1 VTWFRV
7 LDLFR
12 RRRLEADL
20 DSQLAHHV
28 DGLEAEARA
37 QGLSPDEARAAAR
50 RAMGGLTQARE
61 AYRDHLTIP
70 LIDTLWQDV
79 RYALR
84 CMRHN
89 LTFTVVVVLT
99 LAVGIGANTAVF
111 SVINSVLLKPLPY
124 PRSEELIALRHVT
137 PGAGGSGSS
146 GALNLSPS
154 MFLTYSEQNR
164 TFQSL
169 GVWTTTIGSI
179 GPTQPETARWALVS
193 DGVLQALAVPPA
205 AGRWLSAADQLGATR
220 PPPSIFKA
228 VTNVMLGYGL
238 WQRRFGGD
246 PSVVGR
252 TIIFDAARPQLV
264 VGVMPR
270 NFRIGDTEVDVIGPA
285 GFDRDRLTLGGSSA
299 ATFNYQAV
307 GRLKPGVTIEQ
318 AAADIER
325 LIPIWMQSWSDGP
338 GTTPRMYETWK
349 IAPAL
354 RPLKDDVVGTV
365 SDMLW
370 VVMAT
375 IGLVMLIACAN
386 VANLLLVRAE
396 VRQRELSVRAALG
409 AGRGRIVRSLLV
421 ESVLL
426 GVIGGAIGTGL
437 ADGGLRVLVTL
448 GPTNLPRLNEISL
461 DARTFAFTATLS
473 VLSSVLFGLIPA
485 LKYTGPRIS
494 AALASLGR
502 TTSVSRDRL
511 RTRSVLIV
519 VQVAIALVLLVSA
532 GLMIRTF
539 DAIRTVQPGFT
550 DPEHV
555 LVMRMFF
562 ASGAVA
568 DPQRLTRVQND
579 MQDKLSAIPGVTSA
593 AFGSAMPMEGFGSN
607 LGVMN
612 SGVVRADDRPDQTSD
627 TLRMFKYASPGFFK
641 TAGTRVIA
649 GREIT
654 WTEVYGLRPVVVI
667 SEGLARE
674 LWGTPSAAIGKHLRQ
689 GSGTTGHEVIG
700 VVQDV
705 RENGLNQPAPATVYW
720 PTMSGY
726 LGLGTLARPNTIRGL
741 TFVVRSTRAGTEGFL
756 SQLRQAVWSVDA
768 SQPVSPRTMR
778 EVYDRSLARTSFTLV
793 MLAIAASMALLLG
806 VVGIYGVIAYAVSQR
821 RRELGIRAALGAQ
834 RRELTGMF
842 VRHSLRLSGIGV
854 VIGVVAAAG
863 LTRLM
868 STLLYGITPLDPVTY
883 VAVPLVLMMATVM
896 ASYVP
901 ARRAAAVDP
910 VEALR
915 VE

>member
-1 VTWFRV
+1 VSWGRV
-7 LDLFR
+7 VDLFR
-12 RRRLEADL
+12 RRRLDADL
-20 DSQLAHHV
+20 DSQLAHHLE
-28 DGLEAEARA
+28 GLEAEGRAR
-37 QGLSPDEARAAAR
+37 GLSSEDARAAAR
-50 RAMGGLTQARE
+50 RAMGGITQARD
-61 AYRDHLTIP
+61 AYRDQLTIG

-79 RYALR
+79 RYAFRTLR
-84 CMRHN
+84 RN
-89 LTFTVVVVLT
+89 PTFTVVVVLT
-99 LAVGIGANTAVF
+99 LAVGIGANAAVF
-111 SVINSVLLKPLPY
+111 SVLNSVLLKPLSY
-124 PRSEELIALRHVT
+124 PRSEELVALRHVA
-137 PGAGGSGSS
+137 PGVGSS
-146 GALNLSPS
+146 ALNLSPS
-154 MFLTYSEQNR
+154 MFLTYNEQNR
-164 TFQSL
+164 AFQSL

-179 GPTQPETARWALVS
+179 GPTDPETVRVALVS
-193 DGVLQALAVPPA
+193 DGVLQTLAVPPA

-220 PPPSIFKA
+220 PPPAIFKA
-228 VTNVMLGYGL
+228 VTTVMLGYGL

-252 TIIFDAARPQLV
+252 TVMFDAARPQLV

-270 NFRIGDTEVDVIGPA
+270 NFRIGDTEADVISPA
-285 GFDRDRLTLGGSSA
+285 GFDRERLTLAGSSA

-307 GRLKPGVTIEQ
+307 ARLKPGVTIAQ
-318 AAADIER
+318 ANADVER
-325 LIPIWMQSWSDGP
+325 MIPIWLQSWSDGP
-338 GTTPRMYETWK
+338 GTTSRMYETWK
-349 IAPAL
+349 ITPAL
-354 RPLKDDVVGTV
+354 RPLKDDVVGSVT
-365 SDMLW
+365 DMLW

-409 AGRGRIVRSLLV
+409 ASRGRIVRSLLV

-426 GVIGGAIGTGL
+426 GVAGGAVGAGL
-437 ADGGLRVLVTL
+437 AYGGLRVLVAA
-448 GPTNLPRLNEISL
+448 GPANLPRLNEISL
-461 DARTFAFTATLS
+461 DARTFAFTAALS
-473 VLSSVLFGLIPA
+473 VLSSVLFGLMPA

-502 TTSVSRDRL
+502 TASVSRDRL
-511 RTRSVLIV
+511 HTRSVLIV

-555 LVMRMFF
+555 QVMRMFF
-562 ASGAVA
+562 ASAAVA

-593 AFGSAMPMEGFGSN
+593 AFGSAMPMEGFASN

-612 SGVVRADDRPDQTSD
+612 SGVVRADDRPDQASD
-627 TLRMFKYASPGFFK
+627 TAPRLFKYVSPGFFK

-654 WTEVYGLRPVVVI
+654 WTEVYGLRPVAVI
-667 SEGLARE
+667 SESLARE
-674 LWGTPSAAIGKHLRQ
+674 LWGTPAAALGKHLRL
-689 GSGTTGHEVIG
+689 GSGPPGHEVIG

-705 RENGLNQPAPATVYW
+705 RENGVYQPAPATVYW

-726 LGLGTLARPNTIRGL
+726 LSGTVVRPNTIRGL
-741 TFVVRSTRAGTEGFL
+741 TFVVRSARAATEGFL
-756 SQLRQAVWSVDA
+756 NQLRQAVWSVDS
-768 SQPVSPRTMR
+768 SQPVAPRTMR

-793 MLAIAASMALLLG
+793 MLAMAASMALLLG
-806 VVGIYGVIAYAVSQR
+806 IIGIYGVIAYAVSQR

-834 RRELTGMF
+834 RRELSGMF
-842 VRHSLRLSGIGV
+842 VRRSLVLSGIGV
-854 VIGVVAAAG
+854 AIGLVAAAT

-883 VAVPLVLMMATVM
+883 VAVPLVLMTATVM

-901 ARRAAAVDP
+901 ARRAARVDP

-915 VE
+915 AE